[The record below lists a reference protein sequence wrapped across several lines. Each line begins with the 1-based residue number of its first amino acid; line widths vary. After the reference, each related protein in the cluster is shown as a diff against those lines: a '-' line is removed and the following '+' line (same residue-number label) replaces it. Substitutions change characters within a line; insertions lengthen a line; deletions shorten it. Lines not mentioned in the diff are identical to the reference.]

1 MRKKRIVLQIPVAY
15 NVITS
20 CVVTLSAI
28 SPEMVMDGWMR
39 SDGHRANILN
49 ASYTKISVSCY
60 YDGSTYYWVQNFAY

>member
-1 MRKKRIVLQIPVAY
+1 MQK
-15 NVITS
+15 
-20 CVVTLSAI
+20 AI

-60 YDGSTYYWVQNFAY
+60 YDGSTYYCTEFCLLKAFL